1 MRFQELSVAAN
12 IGFCV
17 VEDQR
22 ETGARTP
29 VRLVKIQTDEDI
41 EDIQDKDSGGLA
53 VNHMGRAIVRVD
65 DG

>member
-12 IGFCV
+12 TGFCV

-29 VRLVKIQTDEDI
+29 VRLVKIQRD
-41 EDIQDKDSGGLA
+41 EDIQDRDSGGLA
-53 VNHMGRAIVRVD
+53 VDHVGRTTIRLG

>member
-22 ETGARTP
+22 ETGARIP
-29 VRLVKIQTDEDI
+29 VRLVKIQTHEDI

-53 VNHMGRAIVRVD
+53 VDHMGRAIVRVD